1 MERSLQVRVMKL
13 SDLLSVARQMRGV
26 TLRDVEVK
34 TGISNATISQLENG
48 KIKNPGWFT
57 VIKIANVLDIDMKL
71 LLQCDQNEDV

>member
-1 MERSLQVRVMKL
+1 MKL